1 MSQPS
6 QPAAAA
12 LKHAGWGAQHP
23 EPCTLVIFG
32 ASGDLTHRKLL
43 PTLAHLDS
51 QHPLPPATAIV
62 GFARRPNTDEQFRKD
77 ALESVDKFSP
87 TDEAPLDE
95 QAKQRFAARL
105 YYHQADF
112 TDPAGYK
119 ALAERLEQL
128 DHERGGKGNR
138 IFYLATPPSSYTT
151 IIAQLGAAGLN
162 RQQREGARGWSRV
175 IIEKPF
181 GRDLASAQGLNE
193 EIGEIFREEQMYR
206 IDHYLG
212 KETVQNLLAFRFGN
226 GIFEPL
232 WNQKYVDHVQIL
244 VAESLGVGTRG
255 AYYEEAGAIRDMV
268 QNHMMQLLCLVGMEP
283 PAAFDANSVRDE
295 KVKLLRSIRPMNN
308 QEVAART
315 VRAQY
320 RAGRVDGTDI
330 PDYRKEQNVAPDS
343 MTETYV
349 ALKLFIEN
357 WRWAGVPFYLR
368 TGKALPKRSTEI
380 VIFFKQ
386 APYLLFA
393 GEGEERA
400 PNVLTVRV
408 QPDEGIALQ
417 IGAKIPGPQMQLA
430 PVNMDFAYS
439 QAFGAGT
446 PEAYERL
453 IVDCMLGDSTL
464 FIRRDEVESAWKL
477 VDSVVNGWN
486 GSGRRSLPTYEAG
499 TWGPREADDLIQ
511 RDGRQWW
518 NP

>member
-1 MSQPS
+1 M
-6 QPAAAA
+6 
-12 LKHAGWGAQHP
+12 
-23 EPCTLVIFG
+23 
-32 ASGDLTHRKLL
+32 
-43 PTLAHLDS
+43 
-51 QHPLPPATAIV
+51 
-62 GFARRPNTDEQFRKD
+62 
-77 ALESVDKFSP
+77 
-87 TDEAPLDE
+87 
-95 QAKQRFAARL
+95 
-105 YYHQADF
+105 
-112 TDPAGYK
+112 
-119 ALAERLEQL
+119 
-128 DHERGGKGNR
+128 
-138 IFYLATPPSSYTT
+138 
-151 IIAQLGAAGLN
+151 
-162 RQQREGARGWSRV
+162 
-175 IIEKPF
+175 
-181 GRDLASAQGLNE
+181 
-193 EIGEIFREEQMYR
+193 
-206 IDHYLG
+206 
-212 KETVQNLLAFRFGN
+212 
-226 GIFEPL
+226 
-232 WNQKYVDHVQIL
+232 DHVQIL